1 MTKKQKE
8 TKRYQIMWTVYHSI
22 LVIELAMIIAIEF
35 VELVRYW

>member
-8 TKRYQIMWTVYHSI
+8 LKRYQIMWTFYHSV

-35 VELVRYW
+35 VELIRYW